1 MINNEK
7 IIYSDDLLNDK
18 NILNIYSETNNKL
31 IIINK
36 ESYSLIDEYFQSFIE
51 EFKNKYTYKNDYI
64 NLRQKFIKIISL
76 KDNQYKKA
84 LENAYNDTL
93 NSINK
98 YLDEFNKTLY
108 REILLTSNYDYYN
121 FNQTYYH
128 LFFFEL

>member
-121 FNQTYYH
+121 FNQTYYQ
-128 LFFFEL
+128 LFF